1 MTLSEELV
9 WRGFLNQTTFSDLSV
24 INDNKITFYH
34 GFDASADSQTIGN
47 LAGMMLDRLFMRHGH
62 KAIILAGGAT
72 SLIGDPGGKDEER
85 SLQDEATIAHNV
97 AKAQEQLKRVFSG
110 YEFELVNNLEW
121 TKNLSVIDFLRDIGK
136 HFSMTPLIQ
145 RDFIAKRIGE
155 NSAGISY
162 AEFSYTILQGMDYL
176 HLFDNKGVTLQLG
189 GSDQW
194 GNILSGVELVRKVR
208 GQEAHGLTLPLV
220 INKTTGKKFGKTEE
234 GAIWLDPEKTSPFQ
248 FYQFWLNVDDDSTE
262 SYLKIYTELSREQID
277 QLMSEFNQDRAARK
291 AQKAL
296 AYEITKLVHGQ
307 DEADKQQ
314 HVTEALF
321 TGQGI
326 NNLAENQLDTIRE
339 EFPNLIIAPNSSII
353 DALSATGLVQS
364 NTEARRL
371 LQGGAVYINGVKAER
386 ENFEGSDFQN
396 GRLLLRR
403 GKAFKDTALIE
414 LI

>member
-85 SLQDEATIAHNV
+85 PLQDEATIAHNV